1 MGRPPV
7 GGGRQ
12 PHPWHPS
19 ELSALWLISD
29 PPIGA
34 HPCNLGLRHG
44 SRQRQDLVEAGGD
57 LREGF
62 RPCVLVLKAPR
73 PHPVPSLEVLALHRR
88 APSLVP
94 LSRRA
99 WGVGKVGGGET
110 GVSWDCGT
118 REGLSPAHVALALP
132 LGRVR
137 TPLLRGNKV
146 TNLLQPVPPPRAEFT
161 RLHLL
166 LMML

>member
-12 PHPWHPS
+12 PHLWHPS

-29 PPIGA
+29 PPIGT

-118 REGLSPAHVALALP
+118 REGLSPAHVRWLCRWDGSEPLCSGETRSQTSCSQCPLP
-132 LGRVR
+132 GQSL
-137 TPLLRGNKV
+137 PDSICY
-146 TNLLQPVPPPRAEFT
+146 
-161 RLHLL
+161 
-166 LMML
+166 